1 MKIIKTRIG
10 EYDMREHD
18 ESNISNVLIEALPYI
33 KKFHDK
39 KIMIK
44 YGGHA
49 MIDEAAMSSTAR
61 DTVLLKYVGMQPVVV
76 HGGGPEI
83 SRSMDKMGKEPKFIG
98 GLRVT
103 DHETMEIV
111 KMVLV
116 GKINTE
122 IVSKIGLHGGKAI
135 GISGKDNFLLE
146 SSKRDP
152 AKIQHEN
159 GEILEV
165 DLGYVGKID
174 NINTKLI
181 EDLTGSNY
189 IPVISPIGI
198 DNNGNTLNLNADTV
212 AGSIASEI
220 DAEKLIVLTDVPG
233 IMTDPD
239 DPDSIIRRIRVDELR
254 ELVSSG
260 VITGGMIPKVE
271 TCINAVENGVKTA
284 HILDG
289 RLKHSILLEIFTKH
303 GIGTMIRK

>member
-1 MKIIKTRIG
+1 MGDNVIMVDDKPM
-10 EYDMREHD
+10 D
-18 ESNISNVLIEALPYI
+18 ISNVLIEALPYI
-33 KKFHDK
+33 KKFHNK

-49 MIDEAAMSSTAR
+49 MIDETAMSSTAR

-83 SRSMDKMGKEPKFIG
+83 SRSMDKMGKEPKFVG
-98 GLRVT
+98 GLRIT
-103 DHETMEIV
+103 DSETMEIV

-122 IVSKIGLHGGKAI
+122 IVSKLCLHGGKGI
-135 GISGKDNFLLE
+135 GISGKDNFLIE

-152 AKIQHEN
+152 ARIEHEN
-159 GEILEV
+159 GEVLEV

-174 NINTKLI
+174 RVNSQII
-181 EDLTGSNY
+181 EDLTDNNY

-198 DNNGNTLNLNADTV
+198 NKDGNTLNLNADTV

-233 IMTDPD
+233 ILTDPD
-239 DPDSIIRRIRVDELR
+239 DPESIIRRIRVDELR
-254 ELVSSG
+254 ELVDSG
-260 VITGGMIPKVE
+260 VIKGGMIPKVE

-289 RLKHSILLEIFTKH
+289 RLDHSILLEIFTKD
-303 GIGTMIRK
+303 GIGTMIRE